1 MLPINDFKV
10 LTFDCYGT
18 LIDWEQGILGELRP
32 WAARHG
38 LTLDDNTL
46 LETFGTTEAACEADA
61 PKALYP
67 EILSEVL
74 RRMAARWR
82 VDLDAGEA
90 EHFGQSVR
98 RWPAFHDS
106 PDALRALQQY
116 YKLVILSNVD
126 RASFAFSEAKL
137 GVKFDLVCTAQDI
150 GSYKPDIRNF
160 EFAIARVHETF
171 GVDSSEILHVAQSL
185 FHDIVPAKSVGLCT
199 VWVNRRKAV
208 GGWGAT
214 PPPPTLNGAARPDLE
229 VVDLQELATLRR
241 SLDAAHATG
250 AAGAR

>member
-1 MLPINDFKV
+1 MTALTDFSV

-38 LTLDDNTL
+38 LALDDNTL
-46 LETFGTTEAACEADA
+46 LETFGTAEAEAEADA
-61 PKALYP
+61 PTALYP

-74 RRMAARWR
+74 RRMAARSNVR
-82 VDLDAGEA
+82 LEA
-90 EHFGQSVR
+90 NEAADFGQSVR
-98 RWPAFHDS
+98 RWPSFPDS
-106 PDALRALQQY
+106 PEALRTLQRY

-126 RASFAFSEAKL
+126 HASFAFSEAKL

-150 GSYKPDIRNF
+150 GSYKPDLRNF
-160 EFAIARVHETF
+160 RFALARVKERF
-171 GVDSSEILHVAQSL
+171 GVEASGILHVAQSL
-185 FHDIVPAKSVGLCT
+185 FHDIVPAKSVGLHT

-214 PPPPTLNGAARPDLE
+214 PPPPSLGDAARPDLE
-229 VVDLQELATLRR
+229 VVTLQELATLRQ
-241 SLDAAHATG
+241 SLESAHP
-250 AAGAR
+250 AGA

>member
-1 MLPINDFKV
+1 MTMQPISDFKV

-46 LETFGTTEAACEADA
+46 LETFGTTEAESEADA
-61 PKALYP
+61 PQALYP

-82 VDLDAGEA
+82 VELDAGEA
-90 EHFGQSVR
+90 ADFGQSVR
-98 RWPAFHDS
+98 RWPAFPDS
-106 PDALRALQQY
+106 AEALRALQQY

-150 GSYKPDIRNF
+150 GSYKPDLRNF
-160 EFAIARVHETF
+160 RFAIGRAKDTF
-171 GVDSSEILHVAQSL
+171 GVDASAILH
-185 FHDIVPAKSVGLCT
+185 
-199 VWVNRRKAV
+199 
-208 GGWGAT
+208 
-214 PPPPTLNGAARPDLE
+214 
-229 VVDLQELATLRR
+229 
-241 SLDAAHATG
+241 
-250 AAGAR
+250 